1 MRTQRPDE
9 EDGLQMLSRRGE
21 EGARNDEGKTMA
33 GSWKGEQ
40 QEKGEG
46 MSEQERSYI
55 WSGEVRSRACNYCLQ
70 CFTMGITC
78 VCLNT

>member
-1 MRTQRPDE
+1 
-9 EDGLQMLSRRGE
+9 MLSRRWD
-21 EGARNDEGKTMA
+21 EGAGNDEGKTMA

-55 WSGEVRSRACNYCLQ
+55 WSGEDPGPL
-70 CFTMGITC
+70 TT
-78 VCLNT
+78 VCKALLWELHVCA